1 MPYTQITYQEF
12 QQIMTEQGF
21 KENGFNI
28 AGEYVFDKHVEYN
41 GVWFY
46 IRVYSSVDKRT
57 NKTRDVGTDAI
68 RVILLTEDGKT
79 LRGNKWVNRVET
91 WKENLQKRL
100 DNWINVTELCPQ
112 CGFPLR
118 NRQGKYGAFI
128 GCSMFPKCGYTKKVE

>member
-12 QQIMTEQGF
+12 QQVMTEQGF

-57 NKTRDVGTDAI
+57 NKTRNVGTDAI
-68 RVILLTEDGKT
+68 RVILLTDDGKT
-79 LRGNKWVNRVET
+79 LRGNKRVNRVET

-118 NRQGKYGAFI
+118 NRKGKYGDFI
-128 GCSMFPKCGYTKKVE
+128 GCSAFPKCGFTKKVE